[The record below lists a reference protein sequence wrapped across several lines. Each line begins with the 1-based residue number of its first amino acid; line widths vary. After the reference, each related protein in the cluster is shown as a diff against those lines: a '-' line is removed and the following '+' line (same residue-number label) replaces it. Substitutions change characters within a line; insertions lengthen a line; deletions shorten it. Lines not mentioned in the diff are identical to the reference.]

1 MNKKYMVI
9 GIMAASVALSAG
21 LIGTAVFNGKYLEA
35 IAISGVIS
43 TFAWFV
49 MQGKET
55 RRGERGKI
63 VARDEQVEEREG

>member
-1 MNKKYMVI
+1 MNKKYTVI

-21 LIGTAVFNGKYLEA
+21 LIGAAVFNGKYLEA

-43 TFAWFV
+43 TFAWFLL
-49 MQGKET
+49 QGKET
-55 RRGERGKI
+55 RQEEI